1 MGLSTTALV
10 TGLSRVLAARK
21 RGEMTGDEMRRQRT
35 EHDEDR
41 AREIAHAALE
51 EQMARGTL
59 SDRDTAR
66 QYQTTR
72 RQQVA
77 DAAAKLRQNPRYKSI
92 WDLPDDELV
101 QEAGRLAVERER
113 PSYANYGNVQQNRR
127 LGAVSAQVDDTRA
140 DLSAA
145 RRAVPK
151 GMPFSLA
158 AEPTA
163 ADSAKFRTDST
174 AAAGRVTDLQ
184 SRADSLS
191 AVRDSLAAVVEGRPV
206 GPIGGG
212 ANSTRPVAKRRVS
225 SDQRDYLQSIGK
237 WDPNRYEVIET
248 YGPPQ

>member
-21 RGEMTGDEMRRQRT
+21 RGEMTGEEMRRQRT
-35 EHDEDR
+35 EHDADR

-51 EQMARGTL
+51 EQMIRGNMAAGTYAHEHRV
-59 SDRDTAR
+59 SHDQEIA
-66 QYQTTR
+66 
-72 RQQVA
+72 A
-77 DAAAKLRQNPRYKSI
+77 AAAKLRQNPRYKAI

-101 QEAGRLAVERER
+101 QEAGRIAVERER
-113 PSYANYGNVQQNRR
+113 PTYANYGNVQQNRR
-127 LGAVSAQVDDTRA
+127 LQAVSGQVDDTAR
-140 DLSAA
+140 DLAAA

-151 GMPFSLA
+151 SPVLGFASPS
-158 AEPTA
+158 
-163 ADSAKFRTDST
+163 DSTKFVGDST
-174 AAAGRVTDLQ
+174 AAAGRVNDLQ

-212 ANSTRPVAKRRVS
+212 SGGGRVMTKRRVS